1 MSFYL
6 HEFLFLLLPSADGV
20 SDGADLA
27 EDGLRL
33 LQLVAIRAVGHLLV
47 DPVGGGGGDVVSL
60 DDDSEQSSRRGSSP
74 RPQVVAAHSGRIIR
88 KLT

>member
-6 HEFLFLLLPSADGV
+6 HEFLLLLLPRADGV

-47 DPVGGGGGDVVSL
+47 NPGGQ
-60 DDDSEQSSRRGSSP
+60 EEWAEPERRG
-74 RPQVVAAHSGRIIR
+74 R
-88 KLT
+88 